1 VFLYCFAV
9 RSWKVNRM
17 KARYAPHLPDVLS
30 STVREKYFILV
41 ILSVLEKLEVD
52 FASNSI

>member
-1 VFLYCFAV
+1 
-9 RSWKVNRM
+9 M